1 MWVYDHNSAHI
12 QTVLLIHLVQYILS
26 YLNPPQ
32 FHDPNPQILL
42 WMSLYVYE
50 YLNGYEYHCSLSTL
64 LSKLYPYPNEFSGV
78 RVSEDL
84 YFVLQISGRLQNSA
98 NSSLSN
104 YLSDQTIQDSWNS
117 AQESVRTCYN
127 LWRCMEWIIFL
138 LTDAMLWC
146 SWFHRLSMNLQRF
159 ICSSICRAATPLI
172 QQSWWITTCPDMLW
186 QATVLV

>member
-1 MWVYDHNSAHI
+1 
-12 QTVLLIHLVQYILS
+12 
-26 YLNPPQ
+26 
-32 FHDPNPQILL
+32 
-42 WMSLYVYE
+42 MSLYVYE

-127 LWRCMEWIIFL
+127 L
-138 LTDAMLWC
+138 
-146 SWFHRLSMNLQRF
+146 
-159 ICSSICRAATPLI
+159 
-172 QQSWWITTCPDMLW
+172 
-186 QATVLV
+186 